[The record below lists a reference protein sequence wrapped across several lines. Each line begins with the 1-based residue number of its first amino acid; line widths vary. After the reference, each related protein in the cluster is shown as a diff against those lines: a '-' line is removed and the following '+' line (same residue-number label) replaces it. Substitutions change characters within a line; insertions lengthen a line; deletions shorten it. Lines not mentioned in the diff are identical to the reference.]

1 MALNFIVEVIQN
13 ETVKDMRSCMKLFWV
28 EGADV
33 EHTSLVKFTLNL
45 KKLKPASS
53 VINCLT
59 IGIETLVSA

>member
-1 MALNFIVEVIQN
+1 
-13 ETVKDMRSCMKLFWV
+13 MKLFWV

-33 EHTSLVKFTLNL
+33 EHTSFVKFTLNL

>member
-1 MALNFIVEVIQN
+1 
-13 ETVKDMRSCMKLFWV
+13 MKLFWV